1 MKKKSVV
8 SSKDKKDWDDFTKQ
22 MGDISPKAADLDK
35 GKIRTNKQSIKKN
48 QNHILFKN
56 NKLEPIMKDFHKIL
70 YREFLS
76 F

>member
-1 MKKKSVV
+1 V
-8 SSKDKKDWDDFTKQ
+8 
-22 MGDISPKAADLDK
+22 ACLLCAE
-35 GKIRTNKQSIKKN
+35 GKIRTNKQSNKKN

-56 NKLEPIMKDFHKIL
+56 NKLKPIMKDFHKIL